1 MRRVWRRTGTALGVA
16 AVGALLASGVGGAA
30 SGPASH
36 PSALAIQPTALGS
49 DAQSGHIFLAGVSL
63 TPQRQ
68 ASVLML
74 NGQTGQVLHTT
85 VFTGTARPT
94 WLAID
99 AATGRV
105 FVTLIEGGASSYAL
119 ATLETTTGALLR
131 TAPVGL
137 PVALGPKSPTVL
149 QSVVLSR
156 ARVAVDAAAGR
167 VVTLNPMSVNNQPH
181 SSLSLLDAR
190 TGAVTRT
197 VALSITDSPDALAI
211 DSQTGNAFITT
222 TTDKV
227 LTYSPARGRIIQST
241 TVAPRPAALAVD
253 GAAGRVLVAS
263 SGPPSAISILDTHN
277 GQLLATIPLSTPLFL
292 SPYGVA
298 VDEATGRAFVLNRGT
313 YNPATG
319 EPTGQGSVLVLDTR
333 AGRLLRTVTLGTDP
347 GFVAVDAQ
355 RGRVFVLNGG
365 TASNVNGVV
374 HPHDDG
380 SISVLDA
387 ATGAITR
394 TIPAGGNPGLAAV
407 EPRSGRLTVVGM
419 RSAHGPRTQPM
430 GGYMFVLDAGQ

>member
-1 MRRVWRRTGTALGVA
+1 MRRLWRRTGRALGVA
-16 AVGALLASGVGGAA
+16 AVGALLASDVGGAA

-68 ASVLML
+68 ASVLLL

-85 VFTGTARPT
+85 VFTGTAMPT

-105 FVTLIEGGASSYAL
+105 FVTLLRGSASSYAL

-131 TAPVGL
+131 TEPVGL
-137 PVALGPKSPTVL
+137 PVALGPKIR
-149 QSVVLSR
+149 SVTLSR

-167 VVTLNPMSVNNQPH
+167 VVTLNPISVNNQPH

-190 TGAVTRT
+190 TGAVTLT

-227 LTYSPARGRIIQST
+227 LTYSPARGRIIQIT

-263 SGPPSAISILDTHN
+263 SGPPSAISILDTHS
-277 GQLLATIPLSTPLFL
+277 GQLLSTIPLRTPLFL
-292 SPYGVA
+292 SPYGLA
-298 VDEATGRAFVLNRGT
+298 VDEVTGRAFALNRGT

-319 EPTGQGSVLVLDTR
+319 EPTGRGSVLVLDSRT
-333 AGRLLRTVTLGTDP
+333 GRLLRTVPLGSDP
-347 GFVAVDAQ
+347 GVVAVDAR

-365 TASNVNGVV
+365 TASNMNGAV

-387 ATGAITR
+387 VTGAVLR

-407 EPRSGRLTVVGM
+407 DPQSGRLTVAGVRAARG
-419 RSAHGPRTQPM
+419 AQTLPM
-430 GGYMFVLDAGQ
+430 SGYVLVIDAGP